1 VNLAA
6 AAALL
11 DRVGLGKGA
20 AAPPASP
27 LAPDA
32 VAELSARFR
41 RMTDAQLE
49 ESIREL
55 EAEANRPRGVVILPA
70 KDPSTG

>member
-1 VNLAA
+1 M
-6 AAALL
+6 
-11 DRVGLGKGA
+11 GLTKGA
-20 AAPPASP
+20 AAPSPSP
-27 LAPDA
+27 LASDA

-55 EAEANRPRGVVILPA
+55 EAEAQRGRVVVYLPA
-70 KDPSTG
+70 EDPSTG

>member
-1 VNLAA
+1 VTLAA

-11 DRVGLGKGA
+11 VRVGLGKGA

-27 LAPDA
+27 LASDA

-41 RMTDAQLE
+41 RMTDAELE
-49 ESIREL
+49 QRIREL
-55 EAEANRPRGVVILPA
+55 EAEANRGRVVVNLPA
-70 KDPSTG
+70 EDLSTG